1 MEEKR
6 RAPDL
11 DGEEDGVPVEEKKTG
26 RQICLC
32 LRAGRARASPAS
44 TPDLSVSVFTA
55 EEREQGRIFA

>member
-11 DGEEDGVPVEEKKTG
+11 DGEEDGAPVEEKKTG

-44 TPDLSVSVFTA
+44 PDLSVSVFAA
-55 EEREQGRIFA
+55 EEREQGRIFV